1 MVCLWVRRRGGTGP
15 ARRAVRRLSGRTL
28 PSGHRTGQSLA
39 EAPGTRIPG
48 AGSGTAAPAGARS
61 GGARVTTG
69 RATPGHAT
77 PPGEHTVGDHAG
89 EPACAVPAK
98 LRRSLLRTCIRGV
111 LFLKLAAVLLLL
123 TGIGLAYLRLAS
135 GPMSFAWLEPR
146 VAAGIAERLGPGWSA
161 SLHDSAI
168 EIDRDGALALRTSNL
183 DIRNPEGDLVVRA
196 PLAVVAIDLW
206 SLFGLSVQ
214 ARSVE
219 FRDLQ
224 LRALLHHDGSIAFAA
239 SNDPAEAKPHT
250 PPAVVAARGTVSP
263 VSATVAS
270 ILSVV
275 LDPSGVIGSL
285 DRARL
290 TNARLTLLDESG
302 AERVV
307 FPRVDGLFSRD
318 ATRPARVF
326 EMRIVGPHGAW
337 RFGGDVEEAAD
348 GGRHGVLTLDD
359 LPAPDLLLL
368 SGQSRLPLTTDLKLS
383 GRAQVAMHG
392 ARLDRMTFR
401 LATSE
406 GNLLIEEKDFNPVT
420 IEAVTVDAAW
430 DEALRTLK
438 VESLDYRGGG
448 NRVRLAGEWAAPADG
463 GPGWTAALSGTDA
476 VLRGAAPG
484 DAPVKIAKVDAR
496 LTGRDGGVQID
507 GLTLAGE
514 GVRGTVS
521 GTLGTKADDGGLTLR
536 ITAERTDGRAALRL
550 WPENVAPPIRA
561 YLVDNLRT
569 GRLDSLDILVD
580 MSMAE
585 FAAATR
591 GEPMPDQ
598 AVRIAFAVSE
608 GGLTISSE
616 APPLSRARVSGLV
629 TGRNT
634 TIRGAT
640 AEIRMPDGRALNLQD
655 GSFVIKDAV
664 PHDVSAQIGLR
675 LTGGADALASLLQTK
690 LFRSLAGAEIDPAT
704 LRGQADLR
712 IDFPLSLE
720 AVPDIADLP
729 VTLSGSLTDI
739 VADRIVG
746 KERLENGRFTV
757 AYDRGGFSLKGDG
770 RLAGAPL
777 TVDLHQA
784 KAGAPGEAVV
794 TMALDDAA
802 RARKGLPTAP
812 QLAGPV
818 NARFVVPVG
827 RPGKSPIRVEAD
839 LARASVD
846 GLLPGWTKAAGKPGR
861 LTLALTE
868 TPQGSEL
875 RDIALDSGQVQL
887 RGSAFLSAEGGFE
900 RADLTSLKLSP
911 GDDIRAQVER
921 SGNGYRITAKGGVA
935 DARPFLRAMT
945 APRKGGRDANPRD
958 VEADLSF
965 AILTG
970 FNDEAL
976 TNASLKLSLRGDD
989 LRQARIQGRLR
1000 SAGVSLEVGKPDRSS
1015 PPVLNAETS
1024 DAGAALRF
1032 LDIYKRMQGGFLSL
1046 QMGMNDGPQ
1055 SGLVQIRSFAL
1066 RNEPALGRIMAQS
1079 EEGTDRRS
1087 DANDVGFDRLRA
1099 AFQRTGTRVAFSE
1112 AAISGPAMGFT
1123 LGGWIDTAKDR
1134 TDIAGTFVPLYGLN
1148 NVVSQVPI
1156 FGPILGGGHNEGL
1169 FAINFRVAGAMSA
1182 PNISV
1187 NPLSAIAPGF
1197 LRKLFGAGGGDPT
1210 TAQAPR

>member
-1 MVCLWVRRRGGTGP
+1 MLW
-15 ARRAVRRLSGRTL
+15 
-28 PSGHRTGQSLA
+28 
-39 EAPGTRIPG
+39 
-48 AGSGTAAPAGARS
+48 
-61 GGARVTTG
+61 
-69 RATPGHAT
+69 
-77 PPGEHTVGDHAG
+77 
-89 EPACAVPAK
+89 
-98 LRRSLLRTCIRGV
+98 
-111 LFLKLAAVLLLL
+111 LKLAAVVLLCVGL
-123 TGIGLAYLRLAS
+123 GLAYLRLSS
-135 GPMSFAWLEPR
+135 GPVSFAWLEPR
-146 VAAGIAERLGPGWSA
+146 VAAGIAERLGPGWSV

-168 EIDRDGALALRTSNL
+168 EIDRDGALALRTTGL

-206 SLFGLSVQ
+206 SLFSLSVQ

-239 SNDPAEAKPHT
+239 SNDPAEVKPHT
-250 PPAVVAARGTVSP
+250 PPAVAAARGTVSP

-270 ILSVV
+270 ILSLV

-307 FPRVDGLFSRD
+307 FPRVDGLFNRD
-318 ATRPARVF
+318 ATRSARLF
-326 EMRIVGPHGAW
+326 EMRIVGPHGPW
-337 RFGGDVEEAAD
+337 RFGGDVEQAPD

-392 ARLDRMTFR
+392 ARLDGMTLR
-401 LATSE
+401 LTTSE

-430 DEALRTLK
+430 DEARRALR
-438 VESLDYRGGG
+438 VDSLDYRGAG
-448 NRVRLAGEWAAPADG
+448 NRVRLAGEWVAAPDG
-463 GPGWTAALSGTDA
+463 TGAGWTATLSGADA
-476 VLRGAAPG
+476 VLRGATLA
-484 DAPVKIAKVDAR
+484 DAPVKVAKVEAR
-496 LTGRDGGVQID
+496 LSGRDGGMRID
-507 GLTLAGE
+507 ALTLTGDT
-514 GVRGTVS
+514 VRGTIS
-521 GTLGTKADDGGLTLR
+521 GTLGTKADEGGLTLR

-569 GRLDSLDILVD
+569 GRLDSLDIVVD

-608 GGLTISSE
+608 GGLTISSD

-640 AEIRMPDGRALNLQD
+640 AEIRMPDGRALTLQD

-690 LFRSLAGAEIDPAT
+690 LFRSLSGTELDPAT

-720 AVPDIADLP
+720 AVPDIGDLP
-729 VTLSGSLTDI
+729 VTLTGSLTDI
-739 VADRIVG
+739 AADRLVG
-746 KERLENGRFTV
+746 KEKLENGRFAV
-757 AYDRGGFSLKGDG
+757 AYDRNGFSLKGDG
-770 RLAGAPL
+770 RLASAPL
-777 TVDLHQA
+777 TVDLHQP

-818 NARFVVPVG
+818 NARFIVPVG
-827 RPGKSPIRVEAD
+827 RPGKAPIRIEAD
-839 LARASVD
+839 LARASID
-846 GLLPGWTKAAGKPGR
+846 GLLPGWTKPAGRAGR
-861 LTLALTE
+861 LTLSLTE
-868 TPQGSEL
+868 TGQGSDL
-875 RDIALDSGQVQL
+875 RDIALDSGPVQL
-887 RGSAFLSAEGGFE
+887 RGSATLNAEGGFE

-921 SGNGYRITAKGGVA
+921 MGTNGYRLSAKGGVA

-945 APRKGGRDANPRD
+945 APPRKGGKDGAGRE

-989 LRQARIQGRLR
+989 IRQARIQGRLR
-1000 SAGVSLEVGKPDRSS
+1000 SAGVSLEVAKGDRST
-1015 PPVLNAETS
+1015 PPVLNAETT

-1032 LDIYKRMQGGFLSL
+1032 LDIYKRMQGGSLSL
-1046 QMGMNDGPQ
+1046 QMTMNDGPQ
-1055 SGLVQIRSFAL
+1055 SGLLQVRSFAL
-1066 RNEPALGRIMAQS
+1066 RNEPALGRIMAQG
-1079 EEGTDRRS
+1079 EADDRRS

-1099 AFQRTGTRVAFSE
+1099 AFQRTGTRIAFAE

-1123 LGGWIDTAKDR
+1123 LGGWIDTGKDR
-1134 TDIAGTFVPLYGLN
+1134 TDVSGTFVPLYGLN

-1156 FGPILGGGHNEGL
+1156 FGPLLGGGHNEGL
-1169 FAINFRVAGAMSA
+1169 FGINFRVAGAMSA

-1197 LRKLFGAGGGDPT
+1197 LRKLFGAGGGDPN
-1210 TAQAPR
+1210 APPAGRMDR

>member
-1 MVCLWVRRRGGTGP
+1 MDPVTQPGGEGAESCA
-15 ARRAVRRLSGRTL
+15 AR
-28 PSGHRTGQSLA
+28 
-39 EAPGTRIPG
+39 IK
-48 AGSGTAAPAGARS
+48 AAP
-61 GGARVTTG
+61 
-69 RATPGHAT
+69 
-77 PPGEHTVGDHAG
+77 
-89 EPACAVPAK
+89 
-98 LRRSLLRTCIRGV
+98 RSLLRTCVRGV
-111 LFLKLAAVLLLL
+111 LVLKLAAVILLSVGL
-123 TGIGLAYLRLAS
+123 GLAYLRLSS
-135 GPMSFAWLEPR
+135 GPVSFAWLEPR
-146 VAAGIAERLGPGWSA
+146 VAAGIAERLGPGWSVE
-161 SLHDSAI
+161 LRDSAI
-168 EIDRDGALALRTSNL
+168 EIDRDGALALRTTGL

-206 SLFGLSVQ
+206 SLLGLSVQ

-239 SNDPAEAKPHT
+239 SGDPAEAKPHT

-270 ILSVV
+270 ILSLV
-275 LDPSGVIGSL
+275 LDPAGVIGSL

-307 FPRVDGLFSRD
+307 FPKVDGLFNRD
-318 ATRPARVF
+318 AARPARVF
-326 EMRIVGPHGAW
+326 EMRIVGPHGPW
-337 RFGGDVEEAAD
+337 RFGGDVEQAPD

-359 LPAPDLLLL
+359 LPVPDLLLL

-392 ARLDRMTFR
+392 ARLDGMNLR

-430 DEALRTLK
+430 DEARRALR
-438 VESLDYRGGG
+438 VDALDYRGAG
-448 NRVRLAGEWAAPADG
+448 NRVRLAGEWVAGPDG
-463 GPGWTAALSGTDA
+463 AGPGWTAVLSGNDA
-476 VLRGAAPG
+476 TLRGAAPG
-484 DAPVKIAKVDAR
+484 DAPVKVAKIDAR
-496 LTGRDGGVQID
+496 LSGRDDGVQID
-507 GLTLAGE
+507 GLTLSGDA
-514 GVRGTVS
+514 VHGTVT
-521 GTLGTKADDGGLTLR
+521 GTLGTRADEGGLTLR
-536 ITAERTDGRAALRL
+536 IAADRTDGRAALRL
-550 WPENVAPPIRA
+550 WPENVAPPIRT
-561 YLVDNLRT
+561 YLVDNLRS

-580 MSMAE
+580 MTMAE

-591 GEPMPDQ
+591 GEPMPD
-598 AVRIAFAVSE
+598 ASVRIAFAVSE
-608 GGLTISSE
+608 GGLTISND
-616 APPLSRARVSGLV
+616 APPLSRAKVSGLV

-640 AEIRMPDGRALNLQD
+640 AEIRMPDGRALGLQD

-664 PHDVSAQIGLR
+664 PHDVTAQIGLR
-675 LTGGADALASLLQTK
+675 LAGGADALASLLQTR
-690 LFRSLAGAEIDPAT
+690 LFRSLSGAELDPNA

-729 VTLSGSLTDI
+729 VTLSGTLTDI
-739 VADRIVG
+739 AAERIVG
-746 KERLENGRFTV
+746 KEKLENGRFAV
-757 AYDRGGFSLKGDG
+757 AYDRNGFSLRGDG

-777 TVDLHQA
+777 TVDLHQP

-827 RPGKSPIRVEAD
+827 RPGKNPVRVEAD

-846 GLLPGWTKAAGKPGR
+846 GLLPGWTKPAGKPGR

-868 TPQGSEL
+868 TGQGSDL
-875 RDIALDSGQVQL
+875 RDIVLESGPVQL
-887 RGSAFLSAEGGFE
+887 RGSAVLNADGGFE

-921 SGNGYRITAKGGVA
+921 AGTGYRISAKGANA
-935 DARPFLRAMT
+935 DARPFLRALT
-945 APRKGGRDANPRD
+945 APPRKGGKDGPARD

-970 FNDEAL
+970 FNEEAL

-1000 SAGVSLEVGKPDRSS
+1000 SAGVSLEVTRADRGS

-1046 QMGMNDGPQ
+1046 QMGLNDGPQ

-1066 RNEPALGRIMAQS
+1066 RNEPALGRIMAQGES
-1079 EEGTDRRS
+1079 EDRRS

-1099 AFQRTGTRVAFSE
+1099 AFQRTGSRVAFAE

-1123 LGGWIDTAKDR
+1123 LGGWIDSAKDR
-1134 TDIAGTFVPLYGLN
+1134 TDVSGTFVPLYGLN

-1156 FGPILGGGHNEGL
+1156 FGPLLGGGHNEGL
-1169 FAINFRVAGAMSA
+1169 FGINFRVAGAMSA
-1182 PNISV
+1182 PSISV

-1197 LRKLFGAGGGDPT
+1197 LRKLFGAGGGDPN
-1210 TAQAPR
+1210 APPSGRTER

>member
-1 MVCLWVRRRGGTGP
+1 M
-15 ARRAVRRLSGRTL
+15 
-28 PSGHRTGQSLA
+28 
-39 EAPGTRIPG
+39 
-48 AGSGTAAPAGARS
+48 
-61 GGARVTTG
+61 
-69 RATPGHAT
+69 
-77 PPGEHTVGDHAG
+77 
-89 EPACAVPAK
+89 PAK
-98 LRRSLLRTCIRGV
+98 LRRSFLRTCIRGV

-123 TGIGLAYLRLAS
+123 TGLGLAYLRLAS

-146 VAAGIAERLGPGWSA
+146 VAAGIAERLGPGWTA

-168 EIDRDGALALRTSNL
+168 EIDRDGALALRTTGL

-337 RFGGDVEEAAD
+337 RFGGDVEEAPD

-392 ARLDRMTFR
+392 ARLDGMTFR

-420 IEAVTVDAAW
+420 IEAVTVDGAW
-430 DEALRTLK
+430 DEARRTLA

-448 NRVRLAGEWAAPADG
+448 NRVRLAGTWAAPPDG

-484 DAPVKIAKVDAR
+484 DAPVRIAKVDAR

-507 GLTLAGE
+507 GLTLTGE
-514 GVRGTVS
+514 SVRGTVS

-640 AEIRMPDGRALNLQD
+640 AEIRMPDGRALALQD

-690 LFRSLAGAEIDPAT
+690 LFRSLAGAEIDPAS

-712 IDFPLSLE
+712 VDFPLSLE

-746 KERLENGRFTV
+746 KERLENGRFAL
-757 AYDRGGFSLKGDG
+757 AYDRNGFSLKGDG

-794 TMALDDAA
+794 TLALDDAT

-812 QLAGPV
+812 QLAGPI
-818 NARFVVPVG
+818 NARVVVPFG
-827 RPGKSPIRVEAD
+827 RPGKNPVRIEAD

-846 GLLPGWTKAAGKPGR
+846 GLLPGWTKAAGRPGR

-875 RDIALDSGQVQL
+875 RDIVLESGQVQL
-887 RGSAFLSAEGGFE
+887 RGSAFLNGEGGFE

-945 APRKGGRDANPRD
+945 APPRKGGRDANSRD

-1000 SAGVSLEVGKPDRSS
+1000 SAGVSLEVAKADRSG

-1046 QMGMNDGPQ
+1046 QMGLNDGPQ

-1066 RNEPALGRIMAQS
+1066 RNEPALGRIMAQG
-1079 EEGTDRRS
+1079 EEGADRRS

-1099 AFQRTGTRVAFSE
+1099 AFQRNGTRVAFAE

-1210 TAQAPR
+1210 AAQAPR

>member
-1 MVCLWVRRRGGTGP
+1 MDPGIE
-15 ARRAVRRLSGRTL
+15 RAQGTL
-28 PSGHRTGQSLA
+28 PGRALEGPEPCA
-39 EAPGTRIPG
+39 ARIK
-48 AGSGTAAPAGARS
+48 AAP
-61 GGARVTTG
+61 
-69 RATPGHAT
+69 
-77 PPGEHTVGDHAG
+77 
-89 EPACAVPAK
+89 
-98 LRRSLLRTCIRGV
+98 RSLLRTCLRGV
-111 LFLKLAAVLLLL
+111 LWLKLAAVLLLAVGL
-123 TGIGLAYLRLAS
+123 GLAYLRLAS
-135 GPMSFAWLEPR
+135 GPVSFAWLEPR
-146 VAAGIAERLGPGWSA
+146 VAAGIAERLGPGWSVD
-161 SLHDSAI
+161 LHDSAI
-168 EIDRDGALALRTSNL
+168 EIDRDGALALRTSGL

-206 SLFGLSVQ
+206 SLLGLSVQ

-239 SNDPAEAKPHT
+239 SADPADAKPHT
-250 PPAVVAARGTVSP
+250 PPAVAAARGTVSP

-270 ILSVV
+270 ILGVV

-307 FPRVDGLFSRD
+307 FPRVDGLFARD

-326 EMRIVGPHGAW
+326 EMRIVGPHGPW
-337 RFGGDVEEAAD
+337 RFGGDVEQGPD
-348 GGRHGVLTLDD
+348 GARHGVLTLDD

-368 SGQSRLPLTTDLKLS
+368 TGQSRLPLTTDLKLS

-392 ARLDRMTFR
+392 ARLDGMKLH

-430 DEALRTLK
+430 DETRRALT
-438 VESLDYRGGG
+438 VASLDYRGAG
-448 NRVRLAGEWAAPADG
+448 NRVRLAGEWVAGPDG
-463 GPGWTAALSGTDA
+463 PGAGWTATLAGKDA

-484 DAPVKIAKVDAR
+484 DAPVRIATIDAR
-496 LTGRDGGVQID
+496 LSGRDDGVQID
-507 GLTLAGE
+507 RLALAGDA
-514 GVRGTVS
+514 VRGTIS
-521 GTLGTKADDGGLTLR
+521 GTLGTRADEGGLTLR

-550 WPENVAPPIRA
+550 WPENVAPPIRT
-561 YLVDNLRT
+561 YLVDNLRA
-569 GRLDSLDILVD
+569 GRLDSLDIVVD

-585 FAAATR
+585 FAAAAR
-591 GEPMPDQ
+591 GEPVPDQ
-598 AVRIAFAVSE
+598 AVRIAFAI
-608 GGLTISSE
+608 GDGALQISPD

-634 TIRGAT
+634 TIRGAN
-640 AEIRMPDGRALNLQD
+640 AEIRMPDGRALTLQD

-664 PHDVSAQIGLR
+664 PHDVTAQIGLR

-690 LFRSLAGAEIDPAT
+690 LFRSLSGTELDPAT

-739 VADRIVG
+739 AADRLVG
-746 KERLENGRFTV
+746 KEKLENGRFAV
-757 AYDRGGFSLKGDG
+757 AYDRSGFSLKGDG

-784 KAGAPGEAVV
+784 KAGAPGEALV
-794 TMALDDAA
+794 TMTLDDAA

-812 QLAGPV
+812 ALAGPV
-818 NARFVVPVG
+818 SARFVVPVG
-827 RPGKSPIRVEAD
+827 RPGKAPIRVEAD

-846 GLLPGWTKAAGKPGR
+846 GLLPGWTKPAGKPGR
-861 LTLALTE
+861 LTLSLTE
-868 TPQGSEL
+868 TGQGSDL
-875 RDIALDSGQVQL
+875 RDIALDSGPVQL
-887 RGSAFLSAEGGFE
+887 RGSAVLNAEGGFE
-900 RADLTSLKLSP
+900 SADLTSLKLSP
-911 GDDIRAQVER
+911 GDDIRARVER
-921 SGNGYRITAKGGVA
+921 SGANGYRVSAKGGVA
-935 DARPFLRAMT
+935 DARPFLRALT
-945 APRKGGRDANPRD
+945 APPRKGGKDATPRD

-970 FNDEAL
+970 FNEEAL
-976 TNASLKLSLRGDD
+976 TNATLKLSLRGDD

-1000 SAGVSLEVGKPDRSS
+1000 SAGVSLEVAKPDRST

-1046 QMGMNDGPQ
+1046 QMTMNDGPQ
-1055 SGLVQIRSFAL
+1055 SGLVQVRSFAL
-1066 RNEPALGRIMAQS
+1066 RNEPALGRILAQG
-1079 EEGTDRRS
+1079 ETEDRRS

-1099 AFQRTGTRVAFSE
+1099 AFQRNGTRIAFAE

-1123 LGGWIDTAKDR
+1123 LGGWIDTGKDR
-1134 TDIAGTFVPLYGLN
+1134 TDVSGTFVPLYGLN

-1156 FGPILGGGHNEGL
+1156 FGPLLGGGHNEGL
-1169 FAINFRVAGAMSA
+1169 FGINFRVAGAMSA

-1197 LRKLFGAGGGDPT
+1197 LRKLFGAGGGDPN
-1210 TAQAPR
+1210 APPSARMDR

>member
-1 MVCLWVRRRGGTGP
+1 MTQASRE
-15 ARRAVRRLSGRTL
+15 
-28 PSGHRTGQSLA
+28 
-39 EAPGTRIPG
+39 EAGYDGPG
-48 AGSGTAAPAGARS
+48 ACAARIKAAP
-61 GGARVTTG
+61 
-69 RATPGHAT
+69 
-77 PPGEHTVGDHAG
+77 
-89 EPACAVPAK
+89 
-98 LRRSLLRTCIRGV
+98 RSLLRTCVRGV
-111 LFLKLAAVLLLL
+111 LLLKLAAVVLLSVGL
-123 TGIGLAYLRLAS
+123 GLAYLRLAS
-135 GPMSFAWLEPR
+135 GPVSFSWLEPR
-146 VAAGIAERLGPGWSA
+146 VAAAIAERLGPGWSA

-168 EIDRDGALALRTSNL
+168 EIDRDGALALRTAGL

-206 SLFGLSVQ
+206 SLLGLSVQ

-239 SNDPAEAKPHT
+239 SNDPAAAKPHT

-270 ILSVV
+270 ILSLV
-275 LDPSGVIGSL
+275 LDPAGVIGSL

-307 FPRVDGLFSRD
+307 FPRVDGLFNRD

-326 EMRIVGPHGAW
+326 EMRILGPHGPW
-337 RFGGDVEEAAD
+337 RFGGDVEEAPD

-392 ARLDRMTFR
+392 ARLDGMTLR

-430 DEALRTLK
+430 DESRRALK
-438 VESLDYRGGG
+438 VDALDYRGAG
-448 NRVRLAGEWAAPADG
+448 NRVRLAGEWVAGPDGAGAA
-463 GPGWTAALSGTDA
+463 WTAVLSGTDA
-476 VLRGAAPG
+476 TLRGAAPG
-484 DAPVKIAKVDAR
+484 DAPVKVAKVDAR
-496 LTGRDGGVQID
+496 LVGRDDGVQID
-507 GLTLAGE
+507 ALTLSGDA
-514 GVRGTVS
+514 VHGTVS
-521 GTLGTKADDGGLTLR
+521 GTLGTRADEGGLTLR
-536 ITAERTDGRAALRL
+536 ITADRTDGRAALRL
-550 WPENVAPPIRA
+550 WPENVAPPIRT
-561 YLVDNLRT
+561 YLVDNMRA

-580 MSMAE
+580 MTMAE

-598 AVRIAFAVSE
+598 SVRIAFAVSE
-608 GGLTISSE
+608 GGLAISSD
-616 APPLSRARVSGLV
+616 APPLSRARVAGLV

-640 AEIRMPDGRALNLQD
+640 AEIRMPDGRALGLQD

-664 PHDVSAQIGLR
+664 PHDVTAQIGLR
-675 LTGGADALASLLQTK
+675 LAGGADALASLLQAK
-690 LFRSLAGAEIDPAT
+690 LFRSLSGTELDPGA

-729 VTLSGSLTDI
+729 VTLSGTLTDI
-739 VADRIVG
+739 AAERIVG
-746 KERLENGRFTV
+746 KEKLENGRFAV
-757 AYDRGGFSLKGDG
+757 AYDRTGFSLKGDG

-777 TVDLHQA
+777 NLDLHQP

-794 TMALDDAA
+794 TMALAA
-802 RARKGLPTAP
+802 AGRARTGLPTAP

-827 RPGKSPIRVEAD
+827 RPGRNPVRVEAD
-839 LARASVD
+839 LTRASVD

-861 LTLALTE
+861 LTLSLTD
-868 TPQGSEL
+868 TGQGSDL
-875 RDIALDSGQVQL
+875 RDIALESGSVQL
-887 RGSAFLSAEGGFE
+887 RGSASLNAEGGFE

-921 SGNGYRITAKGGVA
+921 TGTGYRISAKGGVA
-935 DARPFLRAMT
+935 DARPFLRALT
-945 APRKGGRDANPRD
+945 APPRKGGKDASGRD

-970 FNDEAL
+970 FNEEAL

-989 LRQARIQGRLR
+989 VRQARIQGRLR
-1000 SAGVSLEVGKPDRSS
+1000 SAGVSLEVAKAERGS

-1046 QMGMNDGPQ
+1046 QMTMNDGPQ
-1055 SGLVQIRSFAL
+1055 SGLLQVRSFAL
-1066 RNEPALGRIMAQS
+1066 RNEPALGRIMAQGES
-1079 EEGTDRRS
+1079 EDRRS

-1099 AFQRTGTRVAFSE
+1099 AFQRTGTRVTFAE

-1123 LGGWIDTAKDR
+1123 LGGWIDTGKDR
-1134 TDIAGTFVPLYGLN
+1134 TDVSGTFVPLYGLN

-1156 FGPILGGGHNEGL
+1156 FGPLLGGGHNEGL
-1169 FAINFRVAGAMSA
+1169 FGINFRVAGAMSA

-1197 LRKLFGAGGGDPT
+1197 LRKLFGAGGGDPNGPPS
-1210 TAQAPR
+1210 QRMDQ